1 VRHCEGGLG
10 GAAARA
16 APVLI
21 TSSHTRSTMKAVLS
35 VIFLLGVLHGAVGFL
50 CYSRGIG
57 SDYTG
62 VTFCPS
68 GSCYSVGGSFF
79 GATDSKKGCAD
90 KKYPFGCQEVGLP
103 GFIAEHTCFCNS
115 FLCNSSSMP
124 PVFIPLL
131 LLPYL
136 LQKLL

>member
-1 VRHCEGGLG
+1 M
-10 GAAARA
+10 
-16 APVLI
+16 
-21 TSSHTRSTMKAVLS
+21 STMKAVLS